1 MNHRRFTDD
10 SQNLT
15 DFFPAKLSCCTVLN
29 IHMLHLKF
37 SINISEMTVNS
48 QINVSI
54 DIDNFT
60 CELGNF
66 KVVKRLP
73 LLCATLLS
81 LSL

>member
-1 MNHRRFTDD
+1 MNHRRFT
-10 SQNLT
+10 NLT
-15 DFFPAKLSCCTVLN
+15 DFFLAKLSCCTVLK
-29 IHMLHLKF
+29 IHILHQKF

-66 KVVKRLP
+66 KVVERLP